1 MNKKTSRKN
10 KIKRLYNFGVQ
21 ENIGTG
27 YIYVPYI
34 PLSSTEII
42 PCKDIKHVIGITG
55 KSRYGIR

>member
-21 ENIGTG
+21 ENIDTG
-27 YIYVPYI
+27 YIFVPYI

-42 PCKDIKHVIGITG
+42 SSKDINRVIGVTG